1 MNTKR
6 AVWWLGWIVPLAM
19 ACEREPGLGPDQPS
33 GTREQQVAVIAQAPS
48 YTTLDGAAARGTGGS
63 LRLAVNA
70 GGEVPRFPDAFIN
83 SVPVFGYA
91 WVDLATGV
99 GVVATIHP
107 LIGRDSNQN
116 PRAWHA
122 HQVQLSAGA
131 AFDFCIASLGTSQG
145 GLTLQADELG
155 LNVALHQAGV
165 SAEALDVA
173 AAFVVQ
179 PDAGCVATGLGVDVL
194 DASMLA

>member
-1 MNTKR
+1 MNTER
-6 AVWWLGWIVPLAM
+6 ALWWLAWIVPLAT
-19 ACEREPGLGPDQPS
+19 ACERGPGLGPDQPS
-33 GTREQQVAVIAQAPS
+33 ATREPQLVVIAQAPS
-48 YTTLDGAAARGTGGS
+48 YTTLDAAAASETGGS
-63 LRLAVNA
+63 LHLAVNA
-70 GGEVPRFPDAFIN
+70 GGDVPRFPDAFIN

-131 AFDFCIASLGTSQG
+131 AFDFCIASLGTAQG
-145 GLTLQADELG
+145 GLTIQADELG
-155 LNVALHQAGV
+155 LNLALHQAGV
-165 SAEALDVA
+165 SAGALDVA

-179 PDAGCVATGLGVDVL
+179 PDAGCAATGLGVDVL
-194 DASMLA
+194 DAEGLA